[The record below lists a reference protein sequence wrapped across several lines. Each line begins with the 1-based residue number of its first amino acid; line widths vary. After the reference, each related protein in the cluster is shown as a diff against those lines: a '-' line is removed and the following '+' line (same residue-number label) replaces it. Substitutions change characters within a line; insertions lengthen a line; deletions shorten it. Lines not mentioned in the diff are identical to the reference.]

1 LQENNALAII
11 NIEKATVDRIV
22 GLGLKAHSLAGNALD
37 ASDQDGGINIRNWPI
52 HGLYEPDAIHTFN
65 VRGQTYLI
73 MANEGDAR
81 EYAGYVEA
89 VRLNNT
95 GYLLDPIAFPAP
107 ASVKANA
114 AI

>member
-1 LQENNALAII
+1 MQENNALAII